1 MSSSL
6 ANELLEEVDN
16 DDDDQLKVD
25 DSMQSDDRKA
35 DDEEGW
41 GFMQNDEGI
50 RESIADDL
58 EGFDEDAN
66 DVIQDSE
73 NVSFLKHPN
82 AIPPAKEMQ
91 AEDVERLNLRREDVK
106 SIYAICPLLRSQK
119 MTEIMAKIQHLKS
132 LTKPDVEEI
141 LEDSPEYKLIVHANN
156 LAVELDNE
164 LLIAHKFIRQ
174 HYKPRFPELESL
186 ITNPN
191 EFVQAVRAIGNHD
204 NLSNA
209 KLNGI
214 LPHGTIVVISMQAS
228 TTKGRRLDDEAWK
241 IVEQAC
247 DLISNLEDSRTLI
260 LNYVQSRMNIIAPNL
275 SKVVGSQV
283 ATKLLG
289 IAGGL
294 TSLIKI
300 PACNLM
306 LLGSKNKQPFGLSTT
321 SSSEKRNGFILQSPL
336 IQAIPQEY
344 HRQAVRIVSAKAL
357 LAARVDAGRSDL
369 HGMYGSRLMIELEKK
384 LEKLQEPPPAK
395 MIKALPIP
403 KEGGKKAR
411 RGGRKARKFKER
423 NGMSE
428 IRKMQNRVQFGEVE
442 EETGAF
448 DESEGMGMLNSKND
462 GRIRSQI
469 ANKNTEA
476 RMSKRNIERIQ
487 ALRQNANNSNRLE
500 DYFGKAGNEK
510 VDLELGQTD
519 AKRNDEFSGTATTLT
534 FTPVQGIELSD
545 PSRQKK
551 VEEANAKWFKEGS
564 FSLVP
569 GASTSHTLTHKSERL
584 PSSFKKQKTE

>member
-91 AEDVERLNLRREDVK
+91 VEDVERLNLRREDVK

-132 LTKPDVEEI
+132 LTKPDVEGI

-228 TTKGRRLDDEAWK
+228 TTKGRRLDAKTWK
-241 IVEQAC
+241 NVEQAC
-247 DLISNLEDSRTLI
+247 DLVSDLEKSRTLI
-260 LNYVQSRMNIIAPNL
+260 LDYVQSRMNIIAPNL

-321 SSSEKRNGFILQSPL
+321 LSEKRNGFILQSPL

-344 HRQAVRIVSAKAL
+344 HRQALRIVSAKAL
-357 LAARVDAGRSDL
+357 LAARVDAGRSDVCR
-369 HGMYGSRLMIELEKK
+369 YK
-384 LEKLQEPPPAK
+384 
-395 MIKALPIP
+395 
-403 KEGGKKAR
+403 
-411 RGGRKARKFKER
+411 
-423 NGMSE
+423 
-428 IRKMQNRVQFGEVE
+428 
-442 EETGAF
+442 
-448 DESEGMGMLNSKND
+448 
-462 GRIRSQI
+462 
-469 ANKNTEA
+469 
-476 RMSKRNIERIQ
+476 
-487 ALRQNANNSNRLE
+487 
-500 DYFGKAGNEK
+500 
-510 VDLELGQTD
+510 
-519 AKRNDEFSGTATTLT
+519 
-534 FTPVQGIELSD
+534 
-545 PSRQKK
+545 
-551 VEEANAKWFKEGS
+551 
-564 FSLVP
+564 
-569 GASTSHTLTHKSERL
+569 
-584 PSSFKKQKTE
+584 

>member
-1 MSSSL
+1 MSSFL
-6 ANELLEEVDN
+6 ADELLEDLN
-16 DDDDQLKVD
+16 DDDQLNGQ
-25 DSMQSDDRKA
+25 DSLQNGHKA
-35 DDEEGW
+35 EEEGW
-41 GFMQNDEGI
+41 GLMQDDENMK
-50 RESIADDL
+50 ESIEDDL
-58 EGFDEDAN
+58 AGLDDSDDDGEVKDTL
-66 DVIQDSE
+66 QDSKNTSYIE
-73 NVSFLKHPN
+73 NPN
-82 AIPPAKEMQ
+82 AIRPAEEMQ
-91 AEDVERLNLRREDVK
+91 AEDVESLNLRPEDVK
-106 SIYAICPLLRSQK
+106 SVYAICPLMRSQR
-119 MTEIMAKIQHLKS
+119 MADTMAKIRQFSS
-132 LTKPDVEEI
+132 LTKPDVEGV

-156 LAVELDNE
+156 LAVEVDNE

-186 ITNPN
+186 ITNPK

-204 NLSNA
+204 NLANA

-214 LPHGTIVVISMQAS
+214 LPHGTVVVISMQAS
-228 TTKGRRLDDEAWK
+228 TTKGKRLDPEAWEN
-241 IVEQAC
+241 VEKAC
-247 DLISNLEDSRTLI
+247 ELVSDLDKTRTLI
-260 LNYVQSRMNIIAPNL
+260 LDYVQSRMNIIAPNL

-306 LLGSKNKQPFGLSTT
+306 LLGSMSKQPTGLSTT
-321 SSSEKRNGFILQSPL
+321 FSGKRNGFILQAPI
-336 IQAIPQEY
+336 IQAVPQEY
-344 HRQAVRIVSAKAL
+344 HRQALRIVSAKAL

-369 HGMYGSRLMIELEKK
+369 HGSYGSRLMIELEKK
-384 LEKLQEPPPAK
+384 MEKLQEPPPAK

-403 KEGGKKAR
+403 KEGGKKSR

-428 IRKMQNRVQFGEVE
+428 VRKAQNRVQFGEAE

-448 DESEGMGMLNSKND
+448 DESEGMGMLNSKSD
-462 GRIRSQI
+462 GQLRSQV

-487 ALRQNANNSNRLE
+487 ALRQSANSSNRLE
-500 DYFGKAGNEK
+500 DYFGKNGRDTSGSEQIYGN
-510 VDLELGQTD
+510 
-519 AKRNDEFSGTATTLT
+519 NDNTSGTATTLT

-569 GASTSHTLTHKSERL
+569 GAASSSHTLSNRDESIHSN
-584 PSSFKKQKTE
+584 FKKQKRV